1 MQKSFLTI
9 LLIVGNFL
17 LSNTASADYFY
28 DATITPKQYKFI
40 DLTIPANAGQDN
52 GWWAENGST
61 PIKIYVND
69 DTHNSYADLSISGT
83 QLGDNLYATNNA
95 GIGIKYRLKITSSST
110 DPVDGSTTSPDY
122 RVNLSGNISTDTL
135 NTYIH
140 VYYQLVR
147 LTDNVPAGNIT
158 SAPIVTLNIHNP
170 DGVGTPLFSG
180 VVYNGIS
187 GSQPKMTACTINA
200 PTEIKLPPLYGSNL
214 VNGAQNV
221 IDITPPLKLTNCPG
235 AINGISYELKA
246 VYGAHDASNG
256 VMKTET
262 GTGYA
267 NGVYVQLQ
275 NADGSGYG
283 KFNTNIPL
291 DYTGSG
297 DYDIPNYKIG
307 YYIDNS
313 STVTAGRVKSALE
326 FDVSY
331 N

>member
-1 MQKSFLTI
+1 MQKSFLAMLVI
-9 LLIVGNFL
+9 IGNFL
-17 LSNTASADYFY
+17 LSNTASADYFAN
-28 DATITPKQYKFI
+28 ATITPKQYKFS
-40 DLTIPANAGQDN
+40 DLTIPTNAGEDN
-52 GWWAENGST
+52 GWWDENGST
-61 PIKIYVND
+61 EITIDIND
-69 DTHNSYADLSISGT
+69 DTHNSYAVLSISGI
-83 QLGDNLYATNNA
+83 QLGDNLYATDNA
-95 GIGIKYRLKITSSST
+95 GIGIKYKMKIGT
-110 DPVDGSTTSPDY
+110 DAADPADGSTTWPDY
-122 RVNLSGNISTDTL
+122 RVNLSGHISTDSL
-135 NTYIH
+135 VTYIH

-147 LTDNVPAGNIT
+147 LTDKVPPGHIT
-158 SAPIVTLNIHNP
+158 SLPIVTLNIHNP
-170 DGVGTPLFSG
+170 DGMGTPLYSG
-180 VVYNGIS
+180 VVYNGAT

-200 PTEIKLPPLYGSNL
+200 PTEIKLPSLYGSNL
-214 VNGAQNV
+214 VNGAQDV
-221 IDITPPLKLTNCPG
+221 IDITPPLSLTNCPG
-235 AINGISYELKA
+235 AINGISYALKA
-246 VYGAHDASNG
+246 VYGIHDVSNG

-275 NADGSGYG
+275 NADGSGYD

-313 STVTAGRVKSALE
+313 STVTAGSVKSALE